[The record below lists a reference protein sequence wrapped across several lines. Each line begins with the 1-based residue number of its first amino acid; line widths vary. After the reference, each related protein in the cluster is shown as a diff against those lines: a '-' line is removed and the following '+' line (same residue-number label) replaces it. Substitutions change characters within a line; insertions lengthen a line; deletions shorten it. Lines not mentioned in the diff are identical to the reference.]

1 MKKKLIASILAAT
14 MVLSTAACGD
24 TATNGS
30 EASKNSEVSS
40 STVATENSETVVE
53 KEFSYPMT
61 GKGKLTWWLE
71 LSPTLGGAYA
81 NLADTPGA
89 KELSKQTGVEVEYI
103 HPASGQTTEAFNLML
118 AEGEYPDIIQYG
130 IAKSYDGGP
139 EQAIADGVIL
149 ALNDI
154 IDQYCPNL
162 KAFLEAN
169 PDVDKMIKTDNG
181 TYYCFP
187 SVMEVQDLGT
197 SQGIIIRK
205 DYLDK
210 VGEKVPE
217 SLDDW
222 YRVLTK
228 FKDELKIVSPWCS
241 NWGGIRGGS
250 FMYSFNLGSY
260 QLGLD
265 GNGKVI
271 YGALTDQYKEYM
283 QLMKKWYDEGLI
295 DPDITTIK
303 SDLITSRMTSGEGGS
318 NYAWAGSGMQA
329 VQLAGKELTPGFE
342 FAACPYPSNN
352 GVAAKAGYTGLRY
365 SGMGACITS
374 DCKDIEAAARF
385 LDFGYSEMGRRV
397 YNYGVEGESYTMVN
411 GVPTYTDVVL
421 KNPDGLGISAA
432 ISIYARSTYAGP
444 FVQELNYYTQY
455 LQEPS
460 VKLAPSTWTV
470 DTAAD
475 YILPS
480 VTLTPEESEEAATI
494 LADVNTYV
502 NEEVMKFFLG
512 TKSFDEWDSFVKE
525 ANAFGLDKAIEIYQN
540 AYDRFI
546 AR

>member
-24 TATNGS
+24 TATNATS
-30 EASKNSEVSS
+30 EDTSKNSEVSS
-40 STVATENSETVVE
+40 EAAESSETVVE
-53 KEFSYPMT
+53 EEFSYPMT
-61 GKGKLTWWLE
+61 GKDKITWWLE

-89 KELSKQTGVEVEYI
+89 KELSKQTGIEVEYI
-103 HPASGQTTEAFNLML
+103 HPASGQTNDAFSLML
-118 AEGEYPDIIQYG
+118 AEAEFPDIIQYG
-130 IAKSYDGGP
+130 FAKSYDGGP
-139 EQAIADGVIL
+139 EQAIADGVIVP
-149 ALNDI
+149 LNDI
-154 IDQYCPNL
+154 IDKYCPNL

-205 DYLDK
+205 DYLDAVK
-210 VGEKVPE
+210 EEVPE

-228 FKDELKIVSPWCS
+228 FKDELKVTSPWCS

-250 FMYSFNLGSY
+250 FMYSFELGSY

-265 GNGKVI
+265 GNGKVV
-271 YGALTDQYKEYM
+271 YGAITDNYKEYM
-283 QLMKKWYDEGLI
+283 QLMKQWYDEGLI

-352 GVAAKAGYTGLRY
+352 GVAAKAGYTSLRY
-365 SGMGACITS
+365 SGMGASITT
-374 DCKDIEAAARF
+374 DCKDIEAVARF
-385 LDFGYSEMGRRV
+385 LDFGYSVEGRRV

-432 ISIYARSTYAGP
+432 ISAYARSTYAGP

-480 VTLTPEESEEAATI
+480 VTLTPEEAEEAATI

-502 NEEVMKFFLG
+502 NETVMKFFLG
-512 TKSFDEWDSFVKE
+512 TMSFDEWDTFVKE
-525 ANAFGLDKAIEIYQN
+525 AKAFGLDRAIEIYQN

-546 AR
+546 TR